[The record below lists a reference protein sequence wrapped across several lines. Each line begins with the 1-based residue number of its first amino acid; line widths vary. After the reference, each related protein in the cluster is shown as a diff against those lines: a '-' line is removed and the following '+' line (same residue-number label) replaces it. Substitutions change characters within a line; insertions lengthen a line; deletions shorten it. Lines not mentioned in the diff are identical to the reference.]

1 MLEFTFNECKN
12 KMVMIKIIDSMDDYS
27 STEYMSVDSER
38 DYQLLEDTIDNYD
51 DKGILDEYFIYD

>member
-1 MLEFTFNECKN
+1 MLEFTFNEC
-12 KMVMIKIIDSMDDYS
+12 YS
-27 STEYMSVDSER
+27 STEYVSVDSER